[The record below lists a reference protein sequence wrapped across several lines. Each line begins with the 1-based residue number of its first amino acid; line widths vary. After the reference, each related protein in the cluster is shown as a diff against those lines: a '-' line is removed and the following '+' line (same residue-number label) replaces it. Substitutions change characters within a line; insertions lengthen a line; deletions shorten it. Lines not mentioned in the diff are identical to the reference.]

1 MKFEQFDE
9 SVFQYLKKLKDN
21 NNKDWFNDHKQEYED
36 LVRTPALNFI
46 TAMESWIKL
55 ISPHYEAIPKKMG
68 GSLMRVYRDVRF
80 SKDKSPYKTNVGI
93 QFRHEIGKDVHAPG
107 FYLHIEPDQVFLAAG
122 AWAPASEALKA
133 IRDLIVA
140 KPGPYKDAI
149 SHKPMLQHFELQG
162 NKLTRPPK
170 GYDKELPLIEEIKRK
185 DFFVVAELPEAFI
198 LEPELPERVAKLFA
212 TTQPYMRFLCEALK
226 LRF

>member
-1 MKFEQFDE
+1 MSFQHFEPSIFQF
-9 SVFQYLKKLKDN
+9 LKKLKEN

-36 LVRTPALNFI
+36 AVRTPALAFI
-46 TAMESWIKL
+46 TEMESWIKL
-55 ISPHYEAIPKKMG
+55 LSPHYEAIPKKIG

-107 FYLHIEPDQVFLAAG
+107 FYLHIEPQQVFLAAG
-122 AWAPASEALKA
+122 AWAPASDALKN
-133 IRDLIVA
+133 IRDLMVA
-140 KPGPYKDAI
+140 KPGPYEDAI
-149 SHKPMLQHFELQG
+149 NHQPMLQHFELQG

-170 GYDKELPLIEEIKRK
+170 GYDKDLPLIEEIKRK
-185 DFFVVAELPEAFI
+185 DFIAVAELPESFI
-198 LEPELPERVAKLFA
+198 LEPDLPERVARLLG
-212 TTQPYMRFLCEALK
+212 TTQPFMRFLCEALL